1 MNEYILTA
9 LGVAFAA
16 AAVTAL
22 APEGKGGGLSRHIK
36 LLTSLALLCTLISPL
51 LSFAGRLS
59 ELAKNPPSFSV
70 GADAYEDLLREK
82 LNDAGAADAAALIKD
97 DLCTSFGI
105 REGNITV
112 EVRSDPDADVFTII
126 SVRVFLSGA
135 AITVSPYEVEARVN
149 ELTGATCICNIGKK
163 GGKA

>member
-51 LSFAGRLS
+51 LNLAGRLS
-59 ELAKNPPSFSV
+59 ELAKDPPSFSV
-70 GADAYEDLLREK
+70 SADGMKDLLREK
-82 LNDAGAADAAALIKD
+82 LNEAGSEEAALLIRD
-97 DLCTSFGI
+97 DLCSAFGI
-105 REGNITV
+105 AEKNITV
-112 EVRSDPDADVFTII
+112 EVEADRSADVFTVS
-126 SVRVFLSGA
+126 SVKVFLSGA
-135 AITVSPYEVEARVN
+135 AVTVSPYEIEARVT
-149 ELTGATCICNIGKK
+149 ETVGAPCRCDIGKK
-163 GGKA
+163 GG